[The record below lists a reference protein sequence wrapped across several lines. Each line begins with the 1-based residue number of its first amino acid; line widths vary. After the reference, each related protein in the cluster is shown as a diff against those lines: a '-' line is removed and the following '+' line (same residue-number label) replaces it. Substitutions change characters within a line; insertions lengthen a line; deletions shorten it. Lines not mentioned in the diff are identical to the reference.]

1 MADLLIFLIMPL
13 PPPPHCGITTCRCN
27 IVTMGRSTY
36 VMLRLDTGDADF
48 IVIKPPTVCFNS
60 GPVSEKPDEGLF
72 FVDKDTEESRVTG
85 MFNTQYLLVHTLHFV
100 FIKMKFCSIRQMNV
114 CWQDQGR
121 TLSFTLFLLISW
133 FQQQWAIFMMD
144 MVLKKFQC

>member
-1 MADLLIFLIMPL
+1 MADLLIFLLMPL
-13 PPPPHCGITTCRCN
+13 PPPPPPCGITTCRCN
-27 IVTMGRSTY
+27 IVTMEQSTY

-48 IVIKPPTVCFNS
+48 IVIKPPTVCFTS

-72 FVDKDTEESRVTG
+72 FVDKDTEESPVTG

-121 TLSFTLFLLISW
+121 TLSFTLFFTHLLVSATMGN
-133 FQQQWAIFMMD
+133 FYDGHGKRF
-144 MVLKKFQC
+144 

>member
-1 MADLLIFLIMPL
+1 MVSSDLFW
-13 PPPPHCGITTCRCN
+13 G
-27 IVTMGRSTY
+27 VTPIWFSKGP
-36 VMLRLDTGDADF
+36 TGDADF

-72 FVDKDTEESRVTG
+72 FVDKDTEESPVTG
-85 MFNTQYLLVHTLHFV
+85 MLNTQYLLVHTLHFV

-121 TLSFTLFLLISW
+121 TLSFTLFFTHLNGQFL
-133 FQQQWAIFMMD
+133 
-144 MVLKKFQC
+144 